1 MIRFL
6 RSKMEFLQPVRDRKW
21 LIPLAVFLGLVV
33 WWPSSIYMD
42 YLILVKRHF
51 GPYMEYRVIIG
62 VFFLLTLIS
71 LILIRMKKPVLGLT
85 VLAVALV
92 QIGIP
97 LGWLIYL
104 AVFGK

>member
-1 MIRFL
+1 M
-6 RSKMEFLQPVRDRKW
+6 KFLQAVQNRRW

-42 YLILVKRHF
+42 YLIFVKLHF
-51 GPYMEYRVIIG
+51 GPYMEHWVILG
-62 VFFLLTLIS
+62 VFFLLTLVS